1 MSESA
6 YKLVC
11 SSIDIKD
18 PTILQKTIKKEL
30 TVNKYLSE
38 MNSITQTDKRF
49 GIKKT
54 TYHSQVLFKVNANST
69 PGSAG
74 LVFPFWQIAS
84 PTVITN
90 YDIGKVVLKIR
101 HQAINNSANT
111 QLFRIV
117 GTQQSGT
124 DAFVVEGLTS
134 GSETTDNTIMYT
146 NGNTPGLSGS
156 TSAHT
161 AIAGADGTGLGTAAN
176 LYQSPFY
183 IAGEAATSSVTVDR
197 TYEIDFNTVLKSSTI
212 ANKPIALGLRLNEAP
227 AAGFSIFLVEAHVEV
242 ITPDYTSYLKTH
254 TIT

>member
-18 PTILQKTIKKEL
+18 PTILKKNIEKEI

-54 TYHSQVLFKVNANST
+54 TYHSQVLFKVNASST
-69 PGSAG
+69 NGSAG
-74 LVFPFWQIAS
+74 LVFPFWQYLDSTTTANNI
-84 PTVITN
+84 
-90 YDIGKVVLKIR
+90 DIGKVVLKIR
-101 HQAINNSANT
+101 HKTTANNSANT
-111 QLFRIV
+111 QLFRLI
-117 GTQQSGT
+117 GTKQSGT
-124 DAFVVEGLTS
+124 DAVTAATTTE
-134 GSETTDNTIMYT
+134 ETDDTIMYT
-146 NGNTPGLSGS
+146 NGNTTVSGS

-161 AIAGADGTGLGTAAN
+161 AGAGTANTKMGTAAD

-183 IAGEAATSSVTVDR
+183 IAGEDASSASVDR
-197 TYEIDFNTVLKSSTI
+197 TYEIDFNTVLKTSVT
-212 ANKPIALGLRLNEAP
+212 ANKPIALGLRLNETP
-227 AAGFSIFLVEAHVEV
+227 AAESIFLVESHVEV
-242 ITPDYTSYLKTH
+242 ITPDYTSYLNTH

>member
-18 PTILQKTIKKEL
+18 PTILKKNIEKEI

-54 TYHSQVLFKVNANST
+54 TYHSQVLFKVNNGST
-69 PGSAG
+69 NGSAG

-84 PTVITN
+84 PTVSTN

-101 HQAINNSANT
+101 HKAIDNSANT

-117 GTQQSGT
+117 GTKQSGT
-124 DAFVVEGLTS
+124 DAFVVSTGTEL
-134 GSETTDNTIMYT
+134 TTDTIMYT
-146 NGNTPGLSGS
+146 NGNTSDLSGS

-161 AIAGADGTGLGTAAN
+161 AVAGTTSAGMGTAAD

-183 IAGEAATSSVTVDR
+183 IAGEDASSASVDR
-197 TYEIDFNTVLKSSTI
+197 TYEIDFNTVLKSSAT
-212 ANKPIALGLRLNEAP
+212 ADKPIALGLRLNEDP
-227 AAGFSIFLVEAHVEV
+227 VTNGSIFLVEAHVEV
-242 ITPDYTSYLKTH
+242 ITPDYTSYLNTH

>member
-18 PTILQKTIKKEL
+18 PTILKKNIEKEI

-54 TYHSQVLFKVNANST
+54 TYHSQVLFKVNNGST
-69 PGSAG
+69 NGSAG

-84 PTVITN
+84 PTVSTN

-101 HQAINNSANT
+101 HKAIDNSANT

-117 GTQQSGT
+117 GTKQSGT
-124 DAFVVEGLTS
+124 DIFTVSGLTS
-134 GSETTDNTIMYT
+134 GSETTANTIMYT
-146 NGNTPGLSGS
+146 NGNTSDLSGS

-161 AIAGADGTGLGTAAN
+161 AVAGTTSEGMGTAAD

-183 IAGEAATSSVTVDR
+183 IAGEDASSDSVDR
-197 TYEIDFNTVLKSSTI
+197 TYEIDFNTVLKSSAT
-212 ANKPIALGLRLNEAP
+212 ADKPIALGLRLNEDP
-227 AAGFSIFLVEAHVEV
+227 VTNGSIFLVEAHVEV

>member
-1 MSESA
+1 MSEAA

-18 PTILQKTIKKEL
+18 PTILKKKLSITEM
-30 TVNKYLSE
+30 TANNYLSE
-38 MNSITQTDKRF
+38 INSITQTDKRF

-54 TYHSQVLFKVNANST
+54 TYHSQVLFKVNASST

-74 LVFPFWQIAS
+74 LVFPFWQYLDATTDANNI
-84 PTVITN
+84 
-90 YDIGKVVLKIR
+90 DIGKVVLKIR
-101 HQAINNSANT
+101 HKTIDNSANT

-124 DAFVVEGLTS
+124 EALTAA
-134 GSETTDNTIMYT
+134 TTPELPADTIMYT
-146 NGNTPGLSGS
+146 SGNTTITGS

-161 AIAGADGTGLGTAAN
+161 AVAGTTIAGLGTAAN

-183 IAGEAATSSVTVDR
+183 IAGEDASSASVDR
-197 TYEIDFNTVLKSSTI
+197 TYEIDFNTVLKTSVT

-227 AAGFSIFLVEAHVEV
+227 ADESIFVVEAHVEV
-242 ITPDYTSYLKTH
+242 ITPDYTSYINTH
-254 TIT
+254 TIA